1 MASEGDIIL
10 DDLQRQRRPWS
21 ATGAAGLQ
29 TLRDRTGS
37 GDSDTVPECVVTAV
51 CPGWVRTRMGGA
63 GAPTDVQTGSA
74 TQVWLATSDEPAALH
89 SGRYMRHMREL
100 PTPATAT
107 DRSIQ
112 DGLLENCARS
122 SGAELSNP

>member
-1 MASEGDIIL
+1 MTTKLTPRELLCEIALAQAMA
-10 DDLQRQRRPWS
+10 RRFH
-21 ATGAAGLQ
+21 
-29 TLRDRTGS
+29 
-37 GDSDTVPECVVTAV
+37 ECVVTAV
-51 CPGWVRTRMGGA
+51 CPGWVRTRMSGA

-107 DRSIQ
+107 DHSIQ
-112 DGLLENCARS
+112 DGLLENCARF